1 MQPPYIVTLI
11 SIKVLVQTSDQ
22 AIIVV
27 IETDDDGDG
36 GDDLRRPDYARSIV
50 ILHQERNPWR
60 QQE

>member
-50 ILHQERNPWR
+50 ILQERNPWR